1 MEPMTTFTTT
11 PGANAE
17 AVVAA
22 TAPTDA
28 SVPGAAVVGPWVES
42 SQAASY
48 SNVEL
53 TARIA
58 EIERSIRQARM
69 EQLAL
74 IAEADRRRLFAEQGA
89 RSTQAWLQGLLRI
102 DSREAKNRI
111 QVANGVTTCSDEHSE
126 PSPAELPITAKSL
139 TEGTMGIEHATI
151 ITRCIRALPESAQ
164 HRAHEVEA
172 LLVQN
177 ARRMCPRDLAKLAE
191 RIKYVFD
198 HEGVLQDER
207 AQHEARELHYA
218 TARDGML
225 VIKARLDRETGAKF
239 VEALRPLAAPRPETN
254 GEKDPRT
261 VGQRNADGFAAM
273 VDLALDSDQMPR
285 TGGQRPHLTVTI
297 DFDDLKNRLTSEMP
311 GLLTTT
317 EQSITPENIRRIA
330 CDAEVL
336 PMVLGSDSLPLDVG
350 TAQRTAPT
358 HIRAA
363 LLQRD
368 GVCAFPSCD
377 RPPGTPQAHHIEH
390 WVDGGPT
397 EINNMVM
404 LCPHHHRRIH
414 DQHWS
419 ITMRRGRPM
428 FTPPSNMDKTRTP
441 QPGGKAL
448 PAAYWDN
455 LRELIP
461 TPRTPEVTR

>member
-1 MEPMTTFTTT
+1 MEPMTTFATT
-11 PGANAE
+11 PGPSAG

-22 TAPTDA
+22 TAPTDV
-28 SVPGAAVVGPWVES
+28 SVPGAAVVESWVES
-42 SQAASY
+42 SQVASY
-48 SNVEL
+48 SDVEL
-53 TARIA
+53 TSRIA

-74 IAEADRRRLFAEQGA
+74 IAEADRRRLFTEQGA

-111 QVANGVTTCSDEHSE
+111 QVATEVTTSSDEHNES
-126 PSPAELPITAKSL
+126 SPAELPITAESL
-139 TEGTMGIEHATI
+139 TEGTMGVEHATI
-151 ITRCIRALPESAQ
+151 IARCIRTLPDTAQ
-164 HRAHEVEA
+164 HRTHEVEA
-172 LLVQN
+172 LLVEN
-177 ARRMCPRDLAKLAE
+177 AHRMCPRDLAKLAE

-198 HEGVLQDER
+198 QDGALQDER

-239 VEALRPLAAPRPETN
+239 VEALRPLAAPRPETD
-254 GEKDPRT
+254 GEKNARS

-273 VDLALDSDQMPR
+273 VDLVLDSDQMPR

-297 DFDDLKNRLTSEMP
+297 DFDDLKNNLTSEFP
-311 GLLTTT
+311 GTLTAT
-317 EQSITPENIRRIA
+317 EQSITAENIRRIA

-336 PMVLGSDSLPLDVG
+336 PMVLGGDSLPLNVG
-350 TAQRTAPT
+350 TTQRTAPT

-368 GVCAFPSCD
+368 GVCAFPGCD
-377 RPPGTPQAHHIEH
+377 RPPGTPQAHHIKH

-414 DQHWS
+414 DQHWT
-419 ITMRRGRPM
+419 ITTHQGRPM
-428 FTPPSNMDKTRTP
+428 FTPPSNMDNSRTP
-441 QPGGKAL
+441 RPGGKAL
-448 PAAYWDN
+448 PAAYRDN
-455 LRELIP
+455 LRGLIP
-461 TPRTPEVTR
+461 TPRTPEVTP